1 MEEVKIDNIKLTLST
16 PEKSENKWVG
26 HNEVFEQLLACWLL
40 VDPKDLPLCPRL
52 IGVPG
57 VGKTTLAIA
66 AARYRKQDVYVY
78 QCTADTRPEDLLVTP
93 VLSEQG
99 KLSYH
104 ASPLVTAMIKGA
116 VCILDEGN
124 RMNEKS
130 WASIAPLLDH
140 RRSVESIV
148 AGIKIEAHPNFRCC
162 VTMNDDTST
171 FEIPDYIISRL
182 QPAIEITFP
191 NREDELNILKYNIP
205 FAKKELLKLTVDF
218 LQSSHDLNLPFSTR
232 DGINSIRYSLKR
244 LQQNPKA
251 DLARIWEEGIRMV
264 LGEEALNLEALAE
277 RRNRFLDNESPEKDL
292 EDFFS
297 DDEDDFN
304 DFNSDNK

>member
-1 MEEVKIDNIKLTLST
+1 MEEVKIDNIKLTLSA
-16 PEKSENKWVG
+16 PEKSENQWVG
-26 HNEVFEQLLACWLL
+26 NKEVFEQLLACWLL
-40 VDPKDLPLCPRL
+40 ADPKDLPLAPRL

-66 AARYRKQDVYVY
+66 AARFRKQDVYVY

-93 VLSEQG
+93 VLSDQG

-182 QPAIEITFP
+182 QPSIEITFP

-205 FAKKELLKLTVDF
+205 FAKDELLNMTVDF
-218 LQSSHDLNLPFSTR
+218 LQTSHGLNLPFSTR

-244 LQQNPKA
+244 LQQNPKTK
-251 DLARIWEEGIRMV
+251 LNKIWEEGIRMV

-277 RRNRFLDNESPEKDL
+277 KRNRFMANEDPRKDL
-292 EDFFS
+292 GDFFFEEG
-297 DDEDDFN
+297 DDLN
-304 DFNSDNK
+304 PDN

>member
-16 PEKSENKWVG
+16 AEKTDNKWVG
-26 HNEVFEQLLACWLL
+26 NNDIFEQLLACWVL
-40 VDPKDLPLCPRL
+40 VDPKDLPLSPRL

-57 VGKTTLAIA
+57 IGKTTLAIA
-66 AARYRKQDVYVY
+66 AARYRKQEVYIY

-93 VLSEQG
+93 VLSDQG

-148 AGIKIEAHPNFRCC
+148 AGIKIEAHTDFRCC
-162 VTMNDDTST
+162 VTMNDDSST
-171 FEIPDYIISRL
+171 FDIPDYIISRL
-182 QPAIEITFP
+182 QPSLEITFP
-191 NREDELNILKYNIP
+191 NKQDELNILKYNIP
-205 FAKKELLKLTVDF
+205 FAKEELLEMTVNF
-218 LQSSHDLNLPFSTR
+218 LQTAHGLHLPFSTR
-232 DGINSIRYSLKR
+232 DGINSIRYSMKR
-244 LQQNPKA
+244 LHQKPKT
-251 DLARIWEEGIRMV
+251 DIDKIWAEGIRMV
-264 LGEEALNLEALAE
+264 LGPEALNLEELAE
-277 RRNRFLDNESPEKDL
+277 KRNRYLNDEDARKDL
-292 EDFFS
+292 GDFFFEDG
-297 DDEDDFN
+297 DDLNPD
-304 DFNSDNK
+304 K